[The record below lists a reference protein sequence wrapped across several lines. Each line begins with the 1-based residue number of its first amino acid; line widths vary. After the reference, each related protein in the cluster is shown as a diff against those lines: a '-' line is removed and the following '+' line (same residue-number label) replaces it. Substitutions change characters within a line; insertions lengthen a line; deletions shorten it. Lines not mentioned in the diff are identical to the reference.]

1 MIQIFSMDKTHIAD
15 EKVLEVI
22 FNIPGTSITN
32 IVNLEC

>member
-1 MIQIFSMDKTHIAD
+1 MIPIFSMEETRIAG